1 MSTDS
6 KRLIHV
12 FYANQLY
19 KSVEVDRDYSLID
32 LGPEVYNGGYLI
44 GSSRKWFRCDLTPVL
59 DEDVPKELKLL
70 ALLMD
75 L

>member
-6 KRLIHV
+6 KNLIHV

-19 KSVEVDRDYSLID
+19 MSVEEGRSYQLIE
-32 LGPEVYNGGYLI
+32 EVYNGGYLI
-44 GSSRKWFRCDLTPVL
+44 GSSRKWYRCDLTPVL
-59 DEDVPKELKLL
+59 DEDVPKELKTL
-70 ALLMD
+70 ALLMG